1 MRDIKLIV
9 NKIKEIYHKEV
20 AWIEQ
25 DEETPDWNEFDSQ
38 DKQEW
43 FTDSLFTSEIHW
55 ASTLSPYARLGLS
68 FEDSG
73 NWCAKPFIYNHPE
86 DKEDDRLVYSVCD
99 NWCSFVSE
107 LSFFASNESW
117 FRVEHEIQRYLDHID
132 NHESCLDKLEYFP
145 A

>member
-9 NKIKEIYHKEV
+9 NKIKEIYDKEV

-38 DKQEW
+38 DKKEW
-43 FTDSLFTSEIHW
+43 FTDTLLSTIPHW

-68 FEDSG
+68 LEDSK
-73 NWCAKPFIYNHPE
+73 NWCAKPFIYNYQ
-86 DKEDDRLVYSVCD
+86 EDDRIVYSVCD
-99 NWCSFVSE
+99 NWYDFVGE

-117 FRVEHEIQRYLDHID
+117 FRVEYEIQRYLDHID
-132 NHESCLDKLEYFP
+132 NHEPCLDKLEYFP
-145 A
+145 I